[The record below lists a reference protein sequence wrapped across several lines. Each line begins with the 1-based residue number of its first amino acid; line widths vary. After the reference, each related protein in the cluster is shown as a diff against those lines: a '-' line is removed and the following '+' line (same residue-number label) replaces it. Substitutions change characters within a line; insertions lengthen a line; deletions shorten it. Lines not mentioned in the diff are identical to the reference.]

1 MKLKNL
7 ENWLIKNNLVKSK
20 SNECS
25 FDCYVEYDYWS
36 DDVHTMAFMKVLD
49 STIIFPNDYNTDL
62 GNLTYKEL
70 DKQLEKWKKE

>member
-7 ENWLIKNNLVKSK
+7 ENWLAKNNLVKSK
-20 SNECS
+20 SKEVT

-36 DDVHTMAFMKVLD
+36 DDEHTTAFMKVLD

-70 DKQLEKWKKE
+70 DKQLEKWK